1 MTPADLSKLRDRA
14 NAAIC
19 SGFETELVL
28 GRSRSTARKL
38 ANNYVVSVRAS
49 ELLELV
55 AEFER
60 MMTALQAVVRQPAAA
75 PSPASHSAA
84 SPPQP
89 GQTPR

>member
-1 MTPADLSKLRDRA
+1 MTPATLAKLRSRVE
-14 NAAIC
+14 AAIA
-19 SGFETELVL
+19 SGFDTELVL

-60 MMTALQAVVRQPAAA
+60 LMTALQAVVRQPAAA
-75 PSPASHSAA
+75 PSPASHFAA

-89 GQTPR
+89 DQTPR

>member
-1 MTPADLSKLRDRA
+1 MTPETLSKLRYRA

-38 ANNYVVSVRAS
+38 SNNYVVSVRAS

-60 MMTALQAVVRQPAAA
+60 MMTALQALTAQQHPGRAAE
-75 PSPASHSAA
+75 
-84 SPPQP
+84 
-89 GQTPR
+89 

>member
-1 MTPADLSKLRDRA
+1 MTPAALAKLRDRA
-14 NAAIC
+14 NAAMH

-60 MMTALQAVVRQPAAA
+60 MMTALQALTAQQHPGRAA
-75 PSPASHSAA
+75 
-84 SPPQP
+84 
-89 GQTPR
+89 G

>member
-1 MTPADLSKLRDRA
+1 MTPAALAKLRDRA
-14 NAAIC
+14 NAAIL

-55 AEFER
+55 AEF
-60 MMTALQAVVRQPAAA
+60 
-75 PSPASHSAA
+75 
-84 SPPQP
+84 
-89 GQTPR
+89 

>member
-1 MTPADLSKLRDRA
+1 MTPETLSKLRYRA

-38 ANNYVVSVRAS
+38 ANNYAVSVKAS
-49 ELLELV
+49 ELLDLV

-60 MMTALQAVVRQPAAA
+60 MMTALQALTAQQHPGRAA
-75 PSPASHSAA
+75 
-84 SPPQP
+84 
-89 GQTPR
+89 G

>member
-1 MTPADLSKLRDRA
+1 MTPAALAKLRDRA

-28 GRSRSTARKL
+28 CRSRSTARKL
-38 ANNYVVSVRAS
+38 ANNYVVSVKAS

-60 MMTALQAVVRQPAAA
+60 MMTALQALTTQQHPGRAAE
-75 PSPASHSAA
+75 
-84 SPPQP
+84 
-89 GQTPR
+89 

>member
-1 MTPADLSKLRDRA
+1 MTPAALAKLRDRA

-19 SGFETELVL
+19 SGFETEFVL

-38 ANNYVVSVRAS
+38 ANNYVVSVKAS

-60 MMTALQAVVRQPAAA
+60 LTTALQALTAQQHPGRAAE
-75 PSPASHSAA
+75 
-84 SPPQP
+84 
-89 GQTPR
+89 

>member
-1 MTPADLSKLRDRA
+1 MTPADLAKLRDRA
-14 NAAIC
+14 NAAIL

-38 ANNYVVSVRAS
+38 ANNYVVSVKAS

-60 MMTALQAVVRQPAAA
+60 MMTALQALTAQQHPGRAAE
-75 PSPASHSAA
+75 
-84 SPPQP
+84 
-89 GQTPR
+89 

>member
-1 MTPADLSKLRDRA
+1 MTPETLSKLRYRA

-38 ANNYVVSVRAS
+38 ANNYAVSVKAS
-49 ELLELV
+49 ELLDLV

-60 MMTALQAVVRQPAAA
+60 MMTALQALTA
-75 PSPASHSAA
+75 
-84 SPPQP
+84 
-89 GQTPR
+89 QTWWPNSSG

>member
-1 MTPADLSKLRDRA
+1 MTPAALAKLRDRA

-38 ANNYVVSVRAS
+38 ANNYAVSVKAS

-60 MMTALQAVVRQPAAA
+60 MMTALQALTAQQHPGRAA
-75 PSPASHSAA
+75 
-84 SPPQP
+84 
-89 GQTPR
+89 G